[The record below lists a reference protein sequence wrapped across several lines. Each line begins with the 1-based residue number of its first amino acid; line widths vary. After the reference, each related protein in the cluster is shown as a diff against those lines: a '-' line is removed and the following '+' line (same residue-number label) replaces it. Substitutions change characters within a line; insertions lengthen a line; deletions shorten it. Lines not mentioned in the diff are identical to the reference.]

1 MAIIDNE
8 YSRTLI
14 SGTAYADSIE
24 NDANHVTI
32 TAGNGNDSI
41 ENDGD
46 FVSITAG
53 NGNDSI
59 ENDGDFVSIN
69 AGNGNDSI
77 ENDGNYVSINAGD
90 GNDTVKNDDSNV
102 SISGGKGNDLIRNV
116 DGSNVTLNG
125 GKGNDTLYGGKG
137 ADVFVYKSGDGN
149 DKIFNYGDNDVIQ
162 LAKGTSIKSAKV
174 SGGNYVFTIG
184 SGKISV
190 VGGASKRI
198 HVVDA
203 NGNSKWYSDSSSD
216 SVKVS
221 GKKVTLTRGFND
233 YSYTAGS
240 KVVTIDA
247 SAVDHG
253 LTIVGNKKANVI
265 IGTDEDDSINGGA
278 GNDKLYGGDDDDTL
292 RGGKGN
298 DSLFGGDGDD
308 VFYYAKG
315 DGKDKIY
322 DYTSDDV
329 IQLAKGTSIKSAKVS
344 GGNFVFTI
352 GSGNI
357 TVVGG
362 ASKRIHVVDANGNS
376 KWYSDSSSDSVKV
389 SGKKV
394 TLTRGFN
401 DYSYTAGSKVVTI
414 DASAVDADHGL
425 AITGNKKSNVI
436 IGTDENDSIFGGAG
450 NDKLY
455 GGDDDDILL
464 GGTGNDKLYG
474 GDDDDTLTGGKGNDS
489 LWGGKGS
496 DTFIYD
502 AGDGKDII
510 YGFGRSDLL
519 QITGAFSASYNKSA
533 KTIAFKVGS
542 TANAITLKD
551 FGATTTFHV
560 NDSTYQLSGGKLTK
574 S

>member
-8 YSRTLI
+8 YSHTLI

-32 TAGNGNDSI
+32 NAGNGNDSI

-59 ENDGDFVSIN
+59 ENDGNYVTIN
-69 AGNGNDSI
+69 AGN
-77 ENDGNYVSINAGD
+77 

-149 DKIFNYGDNDVIQ
+149 DKI
-162 LAKGTSIKSAKV
+162 
-174 SGGNYVFTIG
+174 
-184 SGKISV
+184 
-190 VGGASKRI
+190 
-198 HVVDA
+198 
-203 NGNSKWYSDSSSD
+203 
-216 SVKVS
+216 
-221 GKKVTLTRGFND
+221 
-233 YSYTAGS
+233 
-240 KVVTIDA
+240 
-247 SAVDHG
+247 
-253 LTIVGNKKANVI
+253 
-265 IGTDEDDSINGGA
+265 
-278 GNDKLYGGDDDDTL
+278 
-292 RGGKGN
+292 
-298 DSLFGGDGDD
+298 
-308 VFYYAKG
+308 
-315 DGKDKIY
+315 Y

-329 IQLAKGTSIKSAKVS
+329 IQLAAGTSIKSAKVS

-352 GSGNI
+352 GSGKI
-357 TVVGG
+357 SVVGG

-560 NDSTYQLSGGKLTK
+560 NDTTYQLSGGKLTK